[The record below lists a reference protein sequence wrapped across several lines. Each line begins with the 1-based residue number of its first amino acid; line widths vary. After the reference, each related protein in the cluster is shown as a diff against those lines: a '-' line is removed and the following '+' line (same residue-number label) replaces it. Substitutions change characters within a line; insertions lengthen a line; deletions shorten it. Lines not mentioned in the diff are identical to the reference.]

1 MHCQPAVARR
11 EPSRPLRPPSPTLV
25 LGHPR
30 PPSLQERAQLTG
42 SGPIRRTLVAS
53 GWVPIPRLSRVDTDT
68 ILSLGRW
75 SSHDIQ
81 PQRYIQEASWLQP
94 CRPLGE
100 PDHSTAR
107 PSIVHDGELDDLRA
121 QLEGSAAKVASL
133 NLPPKYT
140 VSRKTHLPDPRAY
153 GAGPADW
160 CTKRGR
166 PYGLARSRH
175 SDRLSQPC
183 RGYASQKHPRP
194 QRLPLKRRSHRQTL
208 G

>member
-1 MHCQPAVARR
+1 M
-11 EPSRPLRPPSPTLV
+11 
-25 LGHPR
+25 
-30 PPSLQERAQLTG
+30 
-42 SGPIRRTLVAS
+42 
-53 GWVPIPRLSRVDTDT
+53 
-68 ILSLGRW
+68 
-75 SSHDIQ
+75 
-81 PQRYIQEASWLQP
+81 
-94 CRPLGE
+94 
-100 PDHSTAR
+100 
-107 PSIVHDGELDDLRA
+107 HDGELDDLRA

-183 RGYASQKHPRP
+183 RLCFPEASEAAEA
-194 QRLPLKRRSHRQTL
+194 SSETEVT
-208 G
+208 